1 MQNTS
6 YDAVETGYAKTA
18 QKNFSNAILSS
29 HKVHCAQ
36 DRR

>member
-6 YDAVETGYAKTA
+6 YDTVETGYAKTA
-18 QKNFSNAILSS
+18 HKIFSNAILSS
-29 HKVHCAQ
+29 SKVHCAP